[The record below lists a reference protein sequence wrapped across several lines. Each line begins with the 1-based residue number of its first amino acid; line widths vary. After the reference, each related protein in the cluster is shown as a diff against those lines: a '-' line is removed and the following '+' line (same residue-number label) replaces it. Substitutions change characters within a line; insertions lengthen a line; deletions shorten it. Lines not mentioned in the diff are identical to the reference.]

1 MARDFSRRA
10 VAEALQGQQKER
22 AGLWEAG
29 AAIREALF
37 GNKPESRQRAASAL
51 KLTTDAD
58 VEYGAAFA
66 LAHAGDVL
74 RSREIADDLDK
85 RFPEDMSVRF
95 SYLPA
100 LHARLLLDKSEPQ
113 NALEVLENAIPIELG
128 APRSVAHGYFGA
140 LYPIYVR
147 GEIYLAL
154 RKGEQAATEFR
165 KIIDHPGIVGSDP
178 IGALAHLQLGRALAL
193 AGEKANAKSAYRD
206 FLLLWKDADTGIPVL
221 RQAKAEYAGL

>member
-1 MARDFSRRA
+1 MARDLSRRA
-10 VAEALQGQQKER
+10 VAEALQGQQTER

-29 AAIREALF
+29 AAIREALL
-37 GNKPESRQRAASAL
+37 GNKLESRQRAASAL
-51 KLTTDAD
+51 KLTTDAE

-66 LAHAGDVL
+66 LTYAGDVL